1 MTNIVKRSL
10 RCLVLIALFLGLV
23 PVAMMAAEG
32 EGNIIINGQTMT
44 GMNATI
50 DTTSTICVSGNVTLN
65 GTGDAFTIN
74 ADTTLVFNEGATLTL
89 TGYDNGFVV
98 SGDNA
103 VTLTSANMNITANSQ
118 MDVFRLRNNGQL
130 SLTGSNTIIGSGKE
144 GVTNRAIVLEGN
156 NAQNQAITLGA
167 DTTLAAHSFYR
178 GLETGGAKNYTISG
192 AGMDS
197 STFDFS
203 GNSCG
208 MALSYFDQDAT
219 FEDCTL
225 EVSNC
230 DASGIFMR
238 QDNAALDGLYLIRVN
253 INCVNDID
261 LDQTDIAIRFHS
273 NNFEITD
280 SVINIENAWNT
291 GLWIYD
297 GWNANEQNE
306 ITGTNITVKN
316 VYPSSNTEVYGA
328 AVRKKAITVV
338 PYRDW
343 LISNCTITME
353 GQSSQNMLQGGLN
366 IASDMQIQREGFT
379 LKAKPNM
386 YGGTIK
392 LQNTEINTAN
402 VEISDIGV
410 QLGQFLEIGDNVVI
424 DNGYSETNGWS
435 GKEHYPILCDAEDDG
450 YKANILGMN
459 ITIDY
464 NTDSMSEDKKIDK
477 RVKVYG
483 GSFYSTPNVI
493 PVFGNNVHDSSLPV
507 NCVGDNLTMFTV
519 APTAFATYAVN
530 DAITLKDSTD
540 QEYYYKVKGVS
551 SDNNRYIWA
560 YGVTITLVYSDGS
573 TEVQIVPCGAEYG
586 LTQALPAGNW
596 MCNGQSFTNETK
608 VTGDITVMA
617 Q

>member
-32 EGNIIINGQTMT
+32 DIVVNEEQLSGVEVDHENNIITVNGAATMT
-44 GMNATI
+44 G
-50 DTTSTICVSGNVTLN
+50 S

-89 TGYDNGFVV
+89 TGYTNGFVV

-156 NAQNQAITLGA
+156 NAQNQAITLGV

-192 AGMDS
+192 AGMNS
-197 STFDFS
+197 STFNFS
-203 GNSCG
+203 NNNCG
-208 MALSYFDQDAT
+208 MALSYFDQNAT

-540 QEYYYKVKGVS
+540 QEYYYKVKDVS

-596 MCNGQSFTNETK
+596 TCNGQPFTNETK
-608 VTGDITVMA
+608 VTGAITVTA